1 MIMAV
6 NKRLSWLLL
15 TSDSPRTFNDL
26 DGHGHRVPPE
36 PFPHL
41 SKVSFS
47 QLPPQGELP
56 ARALPAVP
64 LGGSLPE
71 GQGMAHSDQPA
82 RQDLLGEPEPALGAH
97 RGAGHGSPPAKG

>member
-26 DGHGHRVPPE
+26 DGHWHCVPPQ

-41 SKVSFS
+41 SKVALS

-56 ARALPAVP
+56 TWALPAVP
-64 LGGSLPE
+64 LGGSLSD
-71 GQGMAHSDQPA
+71 GCGIAH
-82 RQDLLGEPEPALGAH
+82 
-97 RGAGHGSPPAKG
+97 